1 MYSESDRSKGTNPM
15 TFLSLLFRPERAYRE
30 LSGTNRGLVQAGLIV
45 ISLAVV
51 NVFHFILFNE
61 LPPVQPGLE
70 WTWKVGVVI
79 GTVVAVALI
88 FLLWLY
94 FVAASFLVL
103 SLFGKVPN
111 FAPIT
116 RVMGLSF
123 FFLLLGRIAAILL
136 QIAGIS
142 HAAANW
148 IYSAFLIWALLE
160 MALGLKSA
168 LRIPVI
174 DAGFAVVLP
183 AIVLELLVLLRI
195 F

>member
-1 MYSESDRSKGTNPM
+1 M

-45 ISLAVV
+45 IALAVV
-51 NVFHFILFNE
+51 NFFHFILFNE

-116 RVMGLSF
+116 RVVGLSF

-148 IYSAFLIWALLE
+148 IYSVFLIWALLE

-174 DAGFAVVLP
+174 DAAFAVVLP
-183 AIVLELLVLLRI
+183 SIVLELLVFLHI